1 MANSDKSNLATR
13 MSSLV
18 PEGAYAVLSQAQEL
32 ERAGKTII
40 HLEIGQ
46 PDFPTPKH
54 IVEAAVQALRSGKT
68 KYTPSL
74 GILPLRRSIAESL
87 SAFYDCEVDY
97 RQLAVTP
104 SGKTAIFAAMAALL
118 DPGDEVIYPDPG
130 FPTYRTLIDFFGAKP
145 VPIPLVEMNHFS
157 LDMAIF
163 RRRMSRKT
171 KLVILNSPSNPTG
184 GVIPRKD
191 LEEIAQCVRET
202 RAWVMSDEMYRRI
215 IYTNEPYASIYSLP
229 NMKDRTIIIDGFSK
243 TYAMTGWRLGYL
255 VAPTAIIA
263 KIDYLLTHSVGCT
276 ASFTQEA
283 GVAALESSQKEV
295 TLMVSEFRKR
305 RDFVVKTLNSIPG
318 ITCQNPDGA
327 FYVFPNITSFHKPSK
342 DIASYLLNNAGVAI
356 LDGTAFG
363 KHGEGHLRLSY
374 AVDMKTLAEGLDRI
388 RIGLSGLAR

>member
-1 MANSDKSNLATR
+1 
-13 MSSLV
+13 MSSLAIRMSALA

-32 ERAGKTII
+32 ERTGKTII

-46 PDFPTPKH
+46 PDFPTPGH

-68 KYTPSL
+68 KYAPSL
-74 GILPLRRSIAESL
+74 GVLPLRQCIASSL
-87 SAFYDCEVDY
+87 FGSHGEIDY
-97 RQLAVTP
+97 RQVAITP
-104 SGKTAIFAAMAALL
+104 SGKTAIFAAMAAVVN
-118 DPGDEVIYPDPG
+118 PGDEVIYPDPG
-130 FPTYRTLIDFFGAKP
+130 FPTYRTLIEFFGAKP
-145 VPIPLVEMNHFS
+145 VPIPLVVERHFS
-157 LDMAIF
+157 FDMAEF
-163 RRRMSRKT
+163 RRRLSKKT

-191 LEEIAQCVRET
+191 LEEIAQCIRDA
-202 RAWVMSDEMYRRI
+202 RAYVMSDEIYRRI
-215 IYTNEPYASIYSLP
+215 IYTKEPYASIYSLP
-229 NMKDRTIIIDGFSK
+229 NMKDRTIIVDGFSK
-243 TYAMTGWRLGYL
+243 TYAMTGWRLGFM

-283 GVAALESSQKEV
+283 GIAAIESSQKEA

-374 AVDMKTLAEGLDRI
+374 AADMKTLAEGLDRI
-388 RIGLSGLAR
+388 RIGLSRLA

>member
-1 MANSDKSNLATR
+1 MTQTADDLLARR
-13 MSSLV
+13 MSFLA

-32 ERAGKTII
+32 ERNGKSII
-40 HLEIGQ
+40 HLEMGQ
-46 PDFPTPKH
+46 PDSPTPKH
-54 IVEAAVQALRSGKT
+54 IVEAAVQALRVGKT

-74 GILPLRRSIAESL
+74 GILPLRHSIAESL
-87 SAFYDCEVDY
+87 SAFYGCEVDY
-97 RQLAVTP
+97 RQVAVTP

-130 FPTYRTLIDFFGAKP
+130 FPTYRTLIEFFGAKP
-145 VPIPLVEMNHFS
+145 LPIPLVEEQHFS
-157 LDMAIF
+157 FDMEVF
-163 RRRMSRKT
+163 RRRLSKNT
-171 KLVILNSPSNPTG
+171 KLIILNSPSNPTG
-184 GVIPRKD
+184 GVIPSKD
-191 LEEIAQCVRET
+191 LEEIAQRIRDA
-202 RAWVMSDEMYRRI
+202 RAYVMSDEMYRRI

-243 TYAMTGWRLGYL
+243 TYAMTGWRLGFM

-283 GVAALESSQKEV
+283 GIAAIESSQRQV

-318 ITCQNPDGA
+318 IICQNPDGA

-342 DIASYLLNNAGVAI
+342 DIASYLLNNSGVAL
-356 LDGTAFG
+356 LDGAAFG

-374 AVDMKTLAEGLDRI
+374 AADMETLAAGLDRI
-388 RIGLSGLAR
+388 RIGLSSLA